1 MNKRH
6 RRDIGLIK
14 QIREEKML
22 EAKRKRRPKLLIAIL
37 LMLLYGM
44 SGSITTMVIADEAT
58 DQTAIVAQ
66 AEAAQK
72 AEAEAA
78 AKAQAE
84 AAAKAQAEDIDS

>member
-14 QIREEKML
+14 RIREEKML
-22 EAKRKRRPKLLIAIL
+22 EAKRKRRPKLLVAIL

-44 SGSITTMVIADEAT
+44 SGTLTTMVIADEGT
-58 DQTAIVAQ
+58 DQTAIVAE

-72 AEAEAA
+72 AQAEAEAKA
-78 AKAQAE
+78 AQEAQAR
-84 AAAKAQAEDIDS
+84 A